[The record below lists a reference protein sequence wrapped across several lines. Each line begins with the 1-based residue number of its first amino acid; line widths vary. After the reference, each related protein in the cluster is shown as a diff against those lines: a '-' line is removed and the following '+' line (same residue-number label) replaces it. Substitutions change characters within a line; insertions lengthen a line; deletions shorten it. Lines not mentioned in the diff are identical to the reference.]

1 MIQKERKRFQSGC
14 EVFEKYIPG
23 YTSPH
28 IDFEEYS
35 WEFRSSP
42 KEIADNILSNFVDK
56 LSEVLDTK
64 LDLE

>member
-1 MIQKERKRFQSGC
+1 MIQKERKRFQSGR

-23 YTSPH
+23 YTTPH

-42 KEIADNILSNFVDK
+42 KEIADNILSDFVDK
-56 LSEVLDTK
+56 LLKVLGANSDI
-64 LDLE
+64 E